1 MMWIAAHIS
10 DSKFIF
16 YDFPSF
22 ACLGVHTKV
31 YDKDHKGG
39 REDEY
44 QKSCRNVCLE
54 YRHAPLL

>member
-1 MMWIAAHIS
+1 MMWIAAYMS

-16 YDFPSF
+16 YDLSSF

-44 QKSCRNVCLE
+44 
-54 YRHAPLL
+54 